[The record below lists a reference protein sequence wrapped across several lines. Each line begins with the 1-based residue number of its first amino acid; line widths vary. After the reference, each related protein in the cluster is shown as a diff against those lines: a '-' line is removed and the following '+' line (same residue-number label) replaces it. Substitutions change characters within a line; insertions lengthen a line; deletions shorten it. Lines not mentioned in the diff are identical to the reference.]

1 MSCIEFNQYGLLV
14 DINVTA
20 DFNHDFHLESLL
32 FFLPF
37 VKFIKVFDEKYF
49 VSRHP
54 NKEIILFWTKVS
66 CKKEY
71 TK

>member
-1 MSCIEFNQYGLLV
+1 MIGRFVRVLHSKSNL
-14 DINVTA
+14 INCAGGGKT
-20 DFNHDFHLESLL
+20 NS
-32 FFLPF
+32 FLPF
-37 VKFIKVFDEKYF
+37 VKPIKVFDEKYF

-54 NKEIILFWTKVS
+54 NKEIVFFWTKVS

>member
-1 MSCIEFNQYGLLV
+1 MIRATLSDCWGL
-14 DINVTA
+14 
-20 DFNHDFHLESLL
+20 
-32 FFLPF
+32 FLPF
-37 VKFIKVFDEKYF
+37 VKLIKVFDEKYF

-71 TK
+71 TKLTPYVENF